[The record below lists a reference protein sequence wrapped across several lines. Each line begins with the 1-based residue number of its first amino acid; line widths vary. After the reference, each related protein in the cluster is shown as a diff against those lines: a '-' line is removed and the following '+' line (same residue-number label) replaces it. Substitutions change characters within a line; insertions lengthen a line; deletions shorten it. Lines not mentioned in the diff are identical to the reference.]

1 MLKKIYQELVMIRQ
15 ELQRI
20 RRVMEFNS
28 ENNVLDNG
36 TLDYIKI

>member
-1 MLKKIYQELVMIRQ
+1 MLKKIYQELVMIRK

-20 RRVMEFNS
+20 RLFMELNS
-28 ENNVLDNG
+28 ENDKDNG